1 MVKKINL
8 TKVGNFIS
16 IIKLQQIWTIDELLK
31 KVDINYDELL
41 YLLTILSDIY
51 SKNGEYFFDFDIDAE
66 NNKILFNN
74 TSVINDME
82 TVTDLELFKVY
93 TLINIINLDLNIDTL
108 TKNDINSFSKI
119 LKDAFKIYDLENEN
133 QIDSKNIN
141 LNTVTTIEYIK
152 LGNDK
157 PEFYDV
163 EPLLITSNLEGSV
176 LEALDINDSKIK
188 TFLINRIISIGDDI
202 NKKSKQKYNQNDIDV
217 IFDVKDDSVLLKLNK
232 YKKKEKLYVAKFRNK
247 NIAIEFFIENFI
259 SANVISPDTVKVD
272 VMNRVESIRALLT
285 KWVL

>member
-119 LKDAFKIYDLENEN
+119 LKDAFKIYDLKNEN

-202 NKKSKQKYNQNDIDV
+202 NKKSKQKYNQNDVDV

-247 NIAIEFFIENFI
+247 NIAIEFFIENFT
-259 SANVISPDTVKVD
+259 SANVISPDIVKVD

-285 KWVL
+285 K

>member
-133 QIDSKNIN
+133 EIDSKNIN

-285 KWVL
+285 K

>member
-108 TKNDINSFSKI
+108 SKNDINSFSKI

-152 LGNDK
+152 LGNDI
-157 PEFYDV
+157 PEFYNV

-188 TFLINRIISIGDDI
+188 TFLINRIISIGEDI
-202 NKKSKQKYNQNDIDV
+202 NKKSKQKYNKNEIEV

-232 YKKKEKLYVAKFRNK
+232 YKKKEKFYVAKFRNK

-285 KWVL
+285 K

>member
-16 IIKLQQIWTIDELLK
+16 IIKLQQIWIIDELLK

-133 QIDSKNIN
+133 QIDNKNIN

-247 NIAIEFFIENFI
+247 NIAIEFFIENFT
-259 SANVISPDTVKVD
+259 SANVISPDIVKVD

-285 KWVL
+285 K

>member
-93 TLINIINLDLNIDTL
+93 TIINIINLDLNIDTL

-247 NIAIEFFIENFI
+247 NIAIEFFIENFT
-259 SANVISPDTVKVD
+259 SANVISPDIVKVD

-285 KWVL
+285 K

>member
-108 TKNDINSFSKI
+108 TKKDINSFSKI

-133 QIDSKNIN
+133 QVDSKNIN

-285 KWVL
+285 K

>member
-108 TKNDINSFSKI
+108 TKNDINSFSNI

-157 PEFYDV
+157 SEFYDV

-247 NIAIEFFIENFI
+247 NIAIEFFIENFT
-259 SANVISPDTVKVD
+259 SANVISPDIVKVD

-285 KWVL
+285 K

>member
-202 NKKSKQKYNQNDIDV
+202 NKKSKQKYNQNEVDV

-247 NIAIEFFIENFI
+247 NIAIEFFIENFT
-259 SANVISPDTVKVD
+259 SANVISPDIVKVD
-272 VMNRVESIRALLT
+272 VMNRVESIRALL
-285 KWVL
+285 KK

>member
-108 TKNDINSFSKI
+108 TKNDINSFSNI

-247 NIAIEFFIENFI
+247 NIAIEFFIENFT
-259 SANVISPDTVKVD
+259 SANVISPDIVKVD

-285 KWVL
+285 K

>member
-82 TVTDLELFKVY
+82 TITDLELFKVY
-93 TLINIINLDLNIDTL
+93 TLINIINLELNIDTL

-259 SANVISPDTVKVD
+259 SAKVISPDTVKVD

-285 KWVL
+285 K

>member
-202 NKKSKQKYNQNDIDV
+202 NKKSKQKYNQNDIEV
-217 IFDVKDDSVLLKLNK
+217 IFDAKDDSVLLKLNK

-247 NIAIEFFIENFI
+247 NIAIEFFIENFT
-259 SANVISPDTVKVD
+259 SANVISPDIVKVD

-285 KWVL
+285 K

>member
-82 TVTDLELFKVY
+82 TGTDLELFKVY

-217 IFDVKDDSVLLKLNK
+217 IFDVKDNSVLLKLNK

-247 NIAIEFFIENFI
+247 NIAIEFFIENFT
-259 SANVISPDTVKVD
+259 SANVISPDIVKVD

-285 KWVL
+285 K

>member
-108 TKNDINSFSKI
+108 TKNDINSFNKI

-285 KWVL
+285 K

>member
-157 PEFYDV
+157 PEIYDV
-163 EPLLITSNLEGSV
+163 EPLLIKSNIEGSV

-188 TFLINRIISIGDDI
+188 TFLINRIISIGEDI

-285 KWVL
+285 K

>member
-1 MVKKINL
+1 MAKKINL

-247 NIAIEFFIENFI
+247 NIAIEFFIENFT
-259 SANVISPDTVKVD
+259 SANVISPDIVKVD

-285 KWVL
+285 K

>member
-202 NKKSKQKYNQNDIDV
+202 NKKSKQKYNQNEIDV

-247 NIAIEFFIENFI
+247 NIAIEFFIENFT
-259 SANVISPDTVKVD
+259 SANVISPDIVKVD

-285 KWVL
+285 K

>member
-152 LGNDK
+152 LGNDI

-285 KWVL
+285 K

>member
-66 NNKILFNN
+66 NNKIHFNN

-188 TFLINRIISIGDDI
+188 TFLINRIISIGEDI
-202 NKKSKQKYNQNDIDV
+202 NNKSKEKYNKNEIEV

-247 NIAIEFFIENFI
+247 NIAIEFFIENFT
-259 SANVISPDTVKVD
+259 SANVISPDIVKVD

-285 KWVL
+285 K

>member
-176 LEALDINDSKIK
+176 LEALDINDKKIK
-188 TFLINRIISIGDDI
+188 TFLINRIISIGEDI
-202 NKKSKQKYNQNDIDV
+202 NTKSKQKYNQNDIDV

-285 KWVL
+285 K

>member
-108 TKNDINSFSKI
+108 TKIDINSFSKI

-247 NIAIEFFIENFI
+247 NIAIEFFIENFT
-259 SANVISPDTVKVD
+259 SANVISPDIVKVD

-285 KWVL
+285 K

>member
-51 SKNGEYFFDFDIDAE
+51 SKNGEYFFDFDIDTE

-93 TLINIINLDLNIDTL
+93 TIINNINLDLNIDTL

-119 LKDAFKIYDLENEN
+119 LKDAFKIYDLKNEN

-163 EPLLITSNLEGSV
+163 EPLLIKSNLEGSV

-217 IFDVKDDSVLLKLNK
+217 IFDVKDNSVLLKLNK

-272 VMNRVESIRALLT
+272 VMKRVESTRALLT
-285 KWVL
+285 

>member
-93 TLINIINLDLNIDTL
+93 TLINIIN
-108 TKNDINSFSKI
+108 
-119 LKDAFKIYDLENEN
+119 
-133 QIDSKNIN
+133 
-141 LNTVTTIEYIK
+141 
-152 LGNDK
+152 
-157 PEFYDV
+157 
-163 EPLLITSNLEGSV
+163 
-176 LEALDINDSKIK
+176 
-188 TFLINRIISIGDDI
+188 
-202 NKKSKQKYNQNDIDV
+202 
-217 IFDVKDDSVLLKLNK
+217 
-232 YKKKEKLYVAKFRNK
+232 
-247 NIAIEFFIENFI
+247 
-259 SANVISPDTVKVD
+259 
-272 VMNRVESIRALLT
+272 
-285 KWVL
+285 

>member
-74 TSVINDME
+74 TSVINDLE

-108 TKNDINSFSKI
+108 SKNDINSFSKI

-157 PEFYDV
+157 PEFYNV
-163 EPLLITSNLEGSV
+163 EPLLIKSNLEGSV

-188 TFLINRIISIGDDI
+188 TFLINRIISIGEDI
-202 NKKSKQKYNQNDIDV
+202 NNKSKEKYNKNEIEV

-272 VMNRVESIRALLT
+272 VMNRVDSIRALLT
-285 KWVL
+285 K

>member
-247 NIAIEFFIENFI
+247 NIAIEFFIEKFI

-285 KWVL
+285 K

>member
-176 LEALDINDSKIK
+176 LEALDINDGKIK

-247 NIAIEFFIENFI
+247 NIAIEFFIENFT
-259 SANVISPDTVKVD
+259 SANVISPDIVKVD

-285 KWVL
+285 K

>member
-1 MVKKINL
+1 MAKKINL

-157 PEFYDV
+157 PEFYDI

-217 IFDVKDDSVLLKLNK
+217 IFDVKDNSVLLKLNK

-247 NIAIEFFIENFI
+247 NIAIEFFIENFT
-259 SANVISPDTVKVD
+259 SANVISPDIVKVD

-285 KWVL
+285 K

>member
-232 YKKKEKLYVAKFRNK
+232 YKKKDKLYVAKFRNK
-247 NIAIEFFIENFI
+247 NIAIEFFIENFT
-259 SANVISPDTVKVD
+259 SANVISPDIVKVD
-272 VMNRVESIRALLT
+272 VMNRVESIRALL
-285 KWVL
+285 KK

>member
-152 LGNDK
+152 LGNDI

-188 TFLINRIISIGDDI
+188 TFLINRIISIGEDI

-247 NIAIEFFIENFI
+247 NIAIEFFIENFT
-259 SANVISPDTVKVD
+259 SANVISPDIVKVD

-285 KWVL
+285 K

>member
-51 SKNGEYFFDFDIDAE
+51 SKNGEYFFDFEIDAE

-152 LGNDK
+152 LGNDI
-157 PEFYDV
+157 PELYDV

-247 NIAIEFFIENFI
+247 NIAIEFFIENFT
-259 SANVISPDTVKVD
+259 SANVISPDIVKVD

-285 KWVL
+285 K

>member
-8 TKVGNFIS
+8 KKVGNFIS

-285 KWVL
+285 K

>member
-51 SKNGEYFFDFDIDAE
+51 SKNGEYFFDFEIDAE

-133 QIDSKNIN
+133 QVDSKNIN

-232 YKKKEKLYVAKFRNK
+232 YKKKENLYVAKFRNK
-247 NIAIEFFIENFI
+247 NIAIEFFIENFT
-259 SANVISPDTVKVD
+259 SANVISPDIVKVD

-285 KWVL
+285 K

>member
-51 SKNGEYFFDFDIDAE
+51 SKNGEYFFDFDIDTE

-285 KWVL
+285 K

>member
-1 MVKKINL
+1 MVKNINL
-8 TKVGNFIS
+8 KKVGNFIS

-202 NKKSKQKYNQNDIDV
+202 NKKTKQKYNQNDIDV
-217 IFDVKDDSVLLKLNK
+217 IFDVKEDSVLLKLNK

-247 NIAIEFFIENFI
+247 NIAIEFFIENFT
-259 SANVISPDTVKVD
+259 SANVISPDIVKVD

-285 KWVL
+285 K

>member
-133 QIDSKNIN
+133 QIDNKNIN

-202 NKKSKQKYNQNDIDV
+202 NKKSKQKYNQNEVDV

-247 NIAIEFFIENFI
+247 NIAIEFFIENFT
-259 SANVISPDTVKVD
+259 SANVISPDIVKVD

-285 KWVL
+285 K

>member
-16 IIKLQQIWTIDELLK
+16 IIKLQQKWTIDELLK

-157 PEFYDV
+157 PELYDV

-247 NIAIEFFIENFI
+247 NIAIEFFIENFT
-259 SANVISPDTVKVD
+259 SANVISPDIVKVD

-285 KWVL
+285 K

>member
-108 TKNDINSFSKI
+108 TKKDINSFSKI

-202 NKKSKQKYNQNDIDV
+202 NKKSKQKYNQNEVDV

-247 NIAIEFFIENFI
+247 NIAIEFFIENFT
-259 SANVISPDTVKVD
+259 SANVISPDIVKVD

-285 KWVL
+285 K